1 MSVDVYAV
9 LESELET
16 CFICGALVRRGSS
29 SMQHAAWHRR
39 LEGEDVAPA

>member
-16 CFICGALVRRGSS
+16 CFR
-29 SMQHAAWHRR
+29 HRR